1 MGASDVTAWAKN
13 RLAEVAFLS
22 VPAPV
27 PAPPPTP
34 FEPDQHG
41 ANTAPA
47 PDQHGAETVPAPT
60 RPKPLGWLHMEQPW
74 RAADRLYQTHHWQC
88 TTCKS
93 AATGHAARCTD
104 GQRLHTD
111 YTQAAQAAM
120 KGLT

>member
-34 FEPDQHG
+34 FE
-41 ANTAPA
+41 